1 MYVVFSFN
9 IVTEF
14 KPNDKLNTLIA
25 MEINEQILEFI
36 DAGHSFA
43 LATVLKADGSTP
55 QKVGTKAI
63 IDAAGKIWGTIGGGQ
78 VEAQTQQLA
87 VQVCNSKHPVVF
99 DMSFEGDCAKA
110 ESPICGG
117 TMHILIDPTIAKNI
131 KPYAEA
137 ANTIKQRRRG
147 ILLTKVCSASQI
159 EVTIEWLSQ
168 ETILPEVGFPGQEA
182 ILSCLACE
190 KANLFSKKSQKS
202 QTSLEVLVEPIIPR
216 PLLLIAGGG
225 HIGHALTMQ
234 AVQLGFDVTVIDD
247 RPEFTNSALFPESV
261 TTRCANIPE
270 ELASLEIDQNT
281 FIVIVTRGHKQDA
294 PTLAACIHSRAAY
307 IGMIGSKRKVALI
320 CENFIE
326 SNLATEQQFNRVF
339 APIGLDIGALTVP
352 EIATSIAAQL
362 IAVRRR
368 GRDYTAHDDKVL
380 R

>member
-1 MYVVFSFN
+1 
-9 IVTEF
+9 
-14 KPNDKLNTLIA
+14 
-25 MEINEQILEFI
+25 MEINKRILEFI

-87 VQVCNSKHPVVF
+87 IQVCNSKHPVVF
-99 DMSFEGDCAKA
+99 DMSFEGDCAKS

-117 TMHILIDPTIAKNI
+117 TMRILIDPTIAKNI

-137 ANTIKQRRRG
+137 ANALKQRRRG
-147 ILLTKVCSASQI
+147 ILLTKVCSTGQI

-168 ETILPEVGFPGQEA
+168 ETIPPEVGFPGQEA

-190 KANLFSKKSQKS
+190 KANLFSKNAQKS

-225 HIGHALTMQ
+225 HIGQALTMQ
-234 AVQLGFDVTVIDD
+234 AIQLGFDVTVIDD
-247 RPEFTNSALFPESV
+247 RPEFTNPALFPESV
-261 TTRCANIPE
+261 TTCCANIPE
-270 ELASLEIDQNT
+270 ELASLEIDRNT
-281 FIVIVTRGHKQDA
+281 FIVIVTRGHNQDA
-294 PTLAACIHSRAAY
+294 PTLAACIHSKAAY

-320 CENFIE
+320 REYFIE

-339 APIGLDIGALTVP
+339 TPIGLDIGALTVP

-362 IAVRRR
+362 IAVRRM
-368 GRDYTAHDDKVL
+368 GRDYTAPGDKVL